1 MMLKTIF
8 CPECFDCVN
17 LAKIS
22 HSPQPFL
29 KNVTPLN
36 EGGRVW
42 KDDAGAVKNMFDDSV
57 FTLQKNLKLEGLIS
71 CLVDNLFWDESK
83 SIEICVIDT
92 LNKSFVTSQEE
103 LKYVGLN
110 IEQGQRCI
118 YLDQQMHTGKLKKL
132 T

>member
-1 MMLKTIF
+1 MMLKNNF
-8 CPECFDCVN
+8 LPWMLWLCKSSKNF
-17 LAKIS
+17 
-22 HSPQPFL
+22 PFL

-57 FTLQKNLKLEGLIS
+57 FTLQKNLKLEGLIP

>member
-1 MMLKTIF
+1 MKGEEFGRMMLVQSKTCLMTLF
-8 CPECFDCVN
+8 
-17 LAKIS
+17 
-22 HSPQPFL
+22 SPC
-29 KNVTPLN
+29 K
-36 EGGRVW
+36 RI
-42 KDDAGAVKNMFDDSV
+42 
-57 FTLQKNLKLEGLIS
+57 LKLEGLIS

-83 SIEICVIDT
+83 SIEICVIDI

>member
-1 MMLKTIF
+1 M
-8 CPECFDCVN
+8 
-17 LAKIS
+17 
-22 HSPQPFL
+22 

-36 EGGRVW
+36 DGGRVW